1 MRLSSLRVFV
11 ARKSWILSRRREV
24 QVRGSIAEMKS
35 CSEVKSCSQLENNF
49 YRGIELENILYRDI
63 ENLKISS
70 TIRVGVLK

>member
-1 MRLSSLRVFV
+1 MSAGSSLLSVVCCGERRVV
-11 ARKSWILSRRREV
+11 EV
-24 QVRGSIAEMKS
+24 KL